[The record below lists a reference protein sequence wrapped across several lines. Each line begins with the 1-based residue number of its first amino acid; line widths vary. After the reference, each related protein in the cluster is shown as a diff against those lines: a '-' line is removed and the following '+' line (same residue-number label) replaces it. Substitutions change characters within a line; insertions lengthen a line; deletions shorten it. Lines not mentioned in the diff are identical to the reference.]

1 MSKRKTKNQRA
12 AEAFARAYQEATGK
26 KAKIVGK
33 NEVEVNGGVRCRI
46 VVQGGDEDEEIFS
59 YR

>member
-1 MSKRKTKNQRA
+1 MQRRKTKNQRA
-12 AEAFARAYQEATGK
+12 AEAFVKAYQEATGK

-46 VVQGGDEDEEIFS
+46 VVRGGEQNGKVRS
-59 YR
+59 NG